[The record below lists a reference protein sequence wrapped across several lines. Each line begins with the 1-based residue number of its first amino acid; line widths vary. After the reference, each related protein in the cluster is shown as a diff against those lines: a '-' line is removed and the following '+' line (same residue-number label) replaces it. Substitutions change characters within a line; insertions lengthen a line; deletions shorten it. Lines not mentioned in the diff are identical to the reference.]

1 MQMMARSSNS
11 TPMEQR
17 IEDLLSKL
25 TLREKVA
32 LLSGTDSW
40 HTTTIKRVGIPPLTM
55 TDGPHGVRATHP
67 EGGRIVGPTTAFPT
81 GISMASSWN
90 PELIEQVG
98 AALGEETRAM
108 GCDVLLGPCVNI
120 VRTPLAG
127 RNFES
132 YSEDPYLA
140 GGIAVAWV
148 KGVQSRGIGTSLK
161 HFACNNQETERFR
174 GSSVVDERT
183 LREIYLPAFERVV
196 EEAGPWT
203 VMCAYNRVNGVYASQ
218 NYHLLTEI
226 LKEEWG
232 FDGVVV
238 SDWTANHTTVESV
251 AGGLDIE
258 MPGPAKYYG
267 QLLVEAVH
275 YWQID
280 GSAIDKTVRRI
291 LRLLIRCGKLD
302 DPATL
307 PAGSVNTP
315 EHQGLARSV
324 AEEAITLL
332 KNEDGLLPLDAKTIK
347 SMAVIG
353 PNAAEGRLGG
363 GGSSYVEPPYR
374 VSPLEGLRAKLGDH
388 VEIGYEQ
395 GCDNLV
401 EPPVLETEYLVPA
414 RGAGHGLQAEYFNNP
429 DLSGPAD
436 LERVDARLDF
446 SWFNHGP
453 DGNLMKDKFSARWT
467 GKLVAPG
474 SGRYTLTLI
483 HTDTC
488 RLYLDGEL
496 LIDHTSP
503 EEFHPG
509 DSGAIAASAPLDLSE
524 GSSHDVRVEYVKQTD
539 ERFATVRLCLAYSPR
554 PEEDDRI
561 SRAVELARASDVAII
576 FAGLPER
583 YETEGWDR
591 PDWELPGPQAELIRA
606 VAQANKKTVVVLN
619 CGAPVAMPWIE
630 DVPALVLAY
639 YPGQEGGH
647 AIANI
652 LAGEVNPSGKL
663 TVTFPRR
670 MEDNPTFINYP
681 GTREVRY
688 GEGIFVGYRY
698 YDKRNIEPLFPF
710 GHGLSYTTFE
720 YSELKV
726 PATVRMGQPV
736 RVLVT
741 VKNAG
746 PVAGKEVVQLYVH
759 DQKATLPRPPKEL
772 KGFAKISLKAGESQT
787 VTFNLD
793 QRALSFYDPDREQWV
808 AEAGEF
814 DILIGSSSRDIR
826 ARATFSLA

>member
-17 IEDLLSKL
+17 IEDLLSRL

-40 HTTTIKRVGIPPLTM
+40 HTATIERLGIPPLTM
-55 TDGPHGVRATHP
+55 TDGPHGVRAPHP
-67 EGGRIVGPTTAFPT
+67 EAGRIAGPATAFPT

-90 PELIEQVG
+90 PDLIEQVG

-120 VRTPLAG
+120 MRTPLAG

-140 GGIAVAWV
+140 GRIGVAWV
-148 KGVQSRGIGTSLK
+148 KGVQSRQIGTSLK

-196 EEAGPWT
+196 KEARPWT

-218 NYHLLTEI
+218 NHHLLNEI

-238 SDWTANHTTVESV
+238 SDWAANHTTVESV
-251 AGGLDIE
+251 SGGLDLE

-267 QLLVEAVH
+267 QLLVEAVD

-280 GSAIDKTVRRI
+280 AAVIDKAVRRM

-307 PAGSVNTP
+307 PPGSVNTP
-315 EHQGLARSV
+315 EHRRLARSV

-332 KNEDGLLPLDAKTIK
+332 KNEHGLLPLDANSIK
-347 SMAVIG
+347 SIAVIG
-353 PNAAEGRLGG
+353 PNAAEARLGG

-374 VSPLEGLRAKLGDH
+374 VSPLEGLQTKLGDH
-388 VEIGYEQ
+388 VEIRYEQ

-401 EPPVLETEYLVPA
+401 EPHVLETGYLVPA
-414 RGAGHGLQAEYFNNP
+414 RGTGHGLQAEYFNNP
-429 DLSGPAD
+429 
-436 LERVDARLDF
+436 
-446 SWFNHGP
+446 
-453 DGNLMKDKFSARWT
+453 
-467 GKLVAPG
+467 
-474 SGRYTLTLI
+474 
-483 HTDTC
+483 
-488 RLYLDGEL
+488 
-496 LIDHTSP
+496 
-503 EEFHPG
+503 
-509 DSGAIAASAPLDLSE
+509 
-524 GSSHDVRVEYVKQTD
+524 
-539 ERFATVRLCLAYSPR
+539 
-554 PEEDDRI
+554 EEDNRI
-561 SRAVELARASDVAII
+561 SRAVELARASDVVII

-583 YETEGWDR
+583 YETEGHDR
-591 PDWELPGPQAELIRA
+591 PDWELPGRQAELIRA
-606 VAQANKKTVVVLN
+606 VARANQKTAVVLN

-647 AIANI
+647 AIADI
-652 LAGEVNPSGKL
+652 LTGEVNPSGKL
-663 TVTFPRR
+663 TVTFPGR

-688 GEGIFVGYRY
+688 GEGVFVGYRY
-698 YDKRNIEPLFPF
+698 YDMRDIEPLFPF
-710 GHGLSYTTFE
+710 GHGLSYTTFDYNE
-720 YSELKV
+720 FQV
-726 PATVRMGQPV
+726 PAQARMGEPVQVSV
-736 RVLVT
+736 RV
-741 VKNAG
+741 KNSG
-746 PVAGKEVVQLYVH
+746 PVEGKEVVQLYVH
-759 DQKATLPRPPKEL
+759 DKKASLPRPPKEL
-772 KGFAKISLKAGESQT
+772 KGFAKVSLKPGESQT
-787 VTFNLD
+787 VTFTLD

-814 DILIGSSSRDIR
+814 EVLVGSSSRDIR